1 MDKYI
6 NKIAVGSLIAL
17 TVFFFASALIA
28 NDNEK
33 ETTEKRDIVTIAVE
47 AGTFNTL
54 ATALTEANLI
64 ETLKGEGPFT
74 VFAPTDEAFAK
85 LPEGTVEA
93 LLKDKE
99 ALTNILLYHVVSG
112 NVSSSEVVKLDAATT
127 IAKSDVSINVK
138 DGKVFINDSQVTTA
152 DVMAS
157 NGVIHIIDTVLIPE
171 SSK

>member
-1 MDKYI
+1 MKNI
-6 NKIAVGSLIAL
+6 ISKIAFATLISLTL
-17 TVFFFASALIA
+17 VFFTSTIIA
-28 NDNEK
+28 QDYDKKDNVVK
-33 ETTEKRDIVTIAVE
+33 KDIITIAVE
-47 AGTFNTL
+47 AGSFNTL
-54 ATALTEANLI
+54 ATALTEADLV

-74 VFAPTDEAFAK
+74 VFAPTDDAFAK

-112 NVSSSEVVKLDAATT
+112 KVTSGEVVKLSSATT
-127 IAKSDVSINVK
+127 LAEKDVQIKVE

-171 SSK
+171 SK